1 MTTAYNGQE
10 DKTTALYCRLSQDDG
25 REGESNSISN
35 QKEILMAYARQKG
48 FLHPEF
54 FVDDGISGTTFERP
68 DFKRMQELAEAG
80 KISTIIVKDLSRFGR
95 NYLEVGKFLEIQYPT
110 LGVRFISIQEN
121 VDTFSNSGTELMP
134 FSNIFNEWYAAQTS
148 KKIRAV
154 WQSKASRGERI
165 SSSVPYG
172 YMKSED
178 NPKQWIIDPVAA
190 EVVRHI
196 YYLCLGGKGPMQISN
211 QLEAEQ
217 ILIPTAYWESVGRN
231 ARHKKFLNPYKWDQ
245 GTVSGILDNRQY
257 TGCTVNFMTTT
268 VSYKVHK
275 TVYNPEEQWQ
285 IIPNTQEPI
294 ISEEVWL
301 RVKEIRENRIRP
313 TATGRI
319 GMFSGLAY
327 CYDCGAKL
335 SFCAAK
341 SLKPNQEHYRC
352 SNYKSNRG
360 ECQVHYIRELSLQ
373 KIVLKAIQDLAAF
386 VQEFEP
392 VFLYLMDVKENRDR
406 KQEIANLEL
415 SIKNGKHRIA
425 EIDRIIARMYEDNI
439 AGKISDERYVKMA
452 EGYEVEQRMLTEQ
465 VSASEIRLA
474 DMKQKT
480 TDLRLLLQT
489 LRKCTEIT
497 ELNRELI
504 NRLIQRIEVHNNDKS
519 SGHCHVQVDI
529 YFTGAGMINIPT
541 EQEILK
547 IMQEIRES
555 HGIKSA

>member
-1 MTTAYNGQE
+1 
-10 DKTTALYCRLSQDDG
+10 
-25 REGESNSISN
+25 
-35 QKEILMAYARQKG
+35 
-48 FLHPEF
+48 
-54 FVDDGISGTTFERP
+54 
-68 DFKRMQELAEAG
+68 
-80 KISTIIVKDLSRFGR
+80 
-95 NYLEVGKFLEIQYPT
+95 
-110 LGVRFISIQEN
+110 
-121 VDTFSNSGTELMP
+121 
-134 FSNIFNEWYAAQTS
+134 
-148 KKIRAV
+148 
-154 WQSKASRGERI
+154 
-165 SSSVPYG
+165 
-172 YMKSED
+172 MKSEN

-196 YYLCLGGKGPMQISN
+196 YYLCLGGKGPMQIAK
-211 QLEAEQ
+211 QLENEQ
-217 ILIPTAYWESVGRN
+217 LLIPSAYIQMNGR
-231 ARHKKFLNPYKWDQ
+231 RPKYKEFKNPYRWDSKA
-245 GTVSGILDNRQY
+245 VARILDNRQY

-275 TVYNPEEQWQ
+275 KVHNPEEQWQ
-285 IIPNTQEPI
+285 IIPNTQEAI

-360 ECQVHYIRELSLQ
+360 ERQVHFIRELSLQ

-392 VFLYLMDVKENRDR
+392 VFLYLMDMKENRDR

-415 SIKNGKHRIA
+415 SIKNGKRRIE
-425 EIDRIIARMYEDNI
+425 EIDRIISRMYEDNI

-452 EGYEVEQRMLTEQ
+452 EGYEMEQRMLTEQ
-465 VSASEIRLA
+465 VSASESRLA
-474 DMKQKT
+474 DMKQNT

-489 LRKCTEIT
+489 LRKCTEIA
-497 ELNRELI
+497 ELNRELV

-529 YFTGAGMINIPT
+529 YFTGAGMIDIPT
-541 EQEILK
+541 EQEILE
-547 IMQEIRES
+547 IMREIRES